1 MELYNCTSSVSY
13 LTRFDGDAGQCIT
26 HSFLGKLKFGKLVD
40 SVFHRSDFLLNITIV
55 LISADTISSGGK
67 MSDRKAV
74 IKNAD
79 MSEEMQQVQQTFT
92 FKD

>member
-1 MELYNCTSSVSY
+1 MELYNCTSSVSC

-26 HSFLGKLKFGKLVD
+26 HSFLGKLKIGKLVD

-55 LISADTISSGGK
+55 LISDTISSGGK

-79 MSEEMQQVQQTFT
+79 MSEEMQQVQ
-92 FKD
+92 